1 MFWFLVAPSFQQCAS
16 SGMCWRSY
24 IQGFHLFHTKTDIH
38 RHWRCQFPFLSFLQP
53 PILHAWLGPTFQP
66 EVCDEWKCVSSC
78 PMPIFSRRLSD
89 TTWCSTAPA
98 EPKKNGARMWSKD
111 KMGGSPITVHLQN
124 KSYQFIQRWLI
135 NIYLFAV
142 VKKYSC
148 SFFNSI
154 FSIGV
159 IQFCIYIYMYL
170 YHSFY
175 FPPVDSVDPKVLAF
189 YIVTPAWNLRLDEDS
204 GGFRFGPAW
213 RKLPWKKQLTIYMS
227 TSRCRTHLHVK
238 VNETHNRRLKTE
250 S

>member
-98 EPKKNGARMWSKD
+98 EPKKNEARMWSKD

-159 IQFCIYIYMYL
+159 IQFCIYIYVFIPFIL
-170 YHSFY
+170 LST
-175 FPPVDSVDPKVLAF
+175 S
-189 YIVTPAWNLRLDEDS
+189 
-204 GGFRFGPAW
+204 GFRGSKGACFLHSYSSLESQIGWRFGRFSIW
-213 RKLPWKKQLTIYMS
+213 TSLKKTPMEK
-227 TSRCRTHLHVK
+227 TTHDLYEYK
-238 VNETHNRRLKTE
+238 
-250 S
+250 